1 MEVSSVS
8 FSDAGPS
15 TQRDFVDVYSA
26 DTDIE
31 EDCSENIPVSSGAS
45 LENFFDNKTFYIDRD
60 FEKDIFTK
68 LNRYI
73 VGYNG

>member
-1 MEVSSVS
+1 MEDSYVS
-8 FSDAGPS
+8 FSEAGPS
-15 TQRDFVDVYSA
+15 TQRDFEDVYSA

-31 EDCSENIPVSSGAS
+31 EDLSENIPVSSEDS

-60 FEKDIFTK
+60 FEIDVFTK